1 MSIEA
6 HVELARRS
14 GRKYPTNINSG
25 GLLSPTNLLHSAAKR
40 AQTVVQLASELGIPR
55 LTTLVE
61 EFLFQQLNPDD
72 LRSLGDVPWY
82 ERPSCNKITVV
93 NSAVALF
100 YAPSDISGIGG
111 MRREYIRSCP
121 SWQNGP
127 PRYDC
132 AFVNTDPRLKGMR
145 GLDVV
150 RVLGF
155 FSFVFQG
162 KRYSCAIVQWFDRV
176 GHEPDV
182 DTGMWIVRPIP
193 IHRHGAISVLHVDTI
208 YRAAHLIPLYGTQFI
223 PRSIKPH
230 LSYDTFTAFYV
241 NKFIDHHA
249 FALLSDT

>member
-14 GRKYPTNINSG
+14 GCKYPTNINSG
-25 GLLSPTNLLHSAAKR
+25 GLLSPNLLHSAAKH

-55 LTTLVE
+55 LTTLVK

-72 LRSLGDVPWY
+72 LRSLRDVPWY

-111 MRREYIRSCP
+111 MWREYIRSCP

-127 PRYDC
+127 PHYDC

-155 FSFVFQG
+155 FSFIFQG
-162 KRYSCAIVQWFDRV
+162 KRS
-176 GHEPDV
+176 
-182 DTGMWIVRPIP
+182 
-193 IHRHGAISVLHVDTI
+193 ISVLHVDTI

-249 FALLSDT
+249 FALLLDT